1 MSFGLFLNKINNE
14 DRKLFQKL
22 ISLCKKRI
30 KLERSKKYLEICIEN
45 NLYTILYKDCPKS
58 VTLAC
63 KGVNIIKILSLIVF

>member
-30 KLERSKKYLEICIEN
+30 KLERSKKYLEICIKHS
-45 NLYTILYKDCPKS
+45 LWPHFT
-58 VTLAC
+58 
-63 KGVNIIKILSLIVF
+63 NIYIYMMDQDG